1 MQACLLI
8 STRPQISLA
17 LVAVSADPDQARREL
32 SLEPTGS
39 GNSAILTALRE
50 GVRLALFRPVLAD
63 ALVPSLHVLIA
74 LVLVYLAVSF
84 GFQVGRVGLS
94 GQFNIQELPRALFLL
109 PLSLFCGLAC
119 AAVGRD
125 ASLVLRVAVAA
136 VALSVA
142 LAIPMGL
149 VSIALTH
156 DWLPIVRQSLGWEL
170 WYTFLF
176 WWAGA
181 LTFAIVVLVR
191 APLLSRLRAVAYGL
205 VLLVAPVY
213 WMPAGELWVPPYT
226 GAQSADRVDGVV
238 SESAFYA
245 QQDLLFQ
252 AIDSLAPERPGIE
265 DVYVL
270 TAALFASEDVFMKEV
285 GVISSLL
292 AKRFDASGRTL
303 QLINN
308 RATLKELPIAS
319 LTSLRRALAAIGER
333 MNPDEDVLVLY
344 LSSHGSDTHHLAV
357 DLWPLRLD
365 PIDPG
370 ALRAAIDAAGIR
382 WRVIVVS
389 SCYSGGYVEP
399 LKDERTLIITA
410 SSSERQSFGC
420 GAASDFTYLA
430 KALFDEELRKTHSFE
445 AAFARARVSI
455 AQRERAQGF
464 TPSDPQIYVG
474 DAIREKLRSLER
486 RLAGQAS
493 HS

>member
-1 MQACLLI
+1 M
-8 STRPQISLA
+8 
-17 LVAVSADPDQARREL
+17 
-32 SLEPTGS
+32 
-39 GNSAILTALRE
+39 
-50 GVRLALFRPVLAD
+50 AD
-63 ALVPSLHVLIA
+63 ALVPSVHVLMA
-74 LVLVYLAVSF
+74 LVLLYLAVSF

-94 GQFNIQELPRALFLL
+94 GQFNIQELPRALFVL

-119 AAVGRD
+119 AAATRD

-136 VALSVA
+136 LGLSVA
-142 LAIPMGL
+142 LAILMGL
-149 VSIALTH
+149 VSLALTH
-156 DWLPIVRQSLGWEL
+156 DWLPIDRQSLGWEL
-170 WYTFLF
+170 WYAFLF

-181 LTFAIVVLVR
+181 LTFAIAGLVR
-191 APLLSRLRAVAYGL
+191 APLFARLRAVAYGL

-213 WMPAGELWVPPYT
+213 WMPAGELWSPQYA
-226 GAQSADRVDGVV
+226 GAQSANRADGFL
-238 SESAFYA
+238 SETAFYA
-245 QQDLLFQ
+245 QQDLLSQ

-285 GVISSLL
+285 GVISALL
-292 AKRFDASGRTL
+292 TKRFDASGRTL

-319 LTSLRRALAAIGER
+319 LTSVRRALAAIGER
-333 MNPDEDVLVLY
+333 INPEEDVLVLY

-357 DLWPLRLD
+357 DLWPLQLD

-370 ALRAAIDAAGIR
+370 ALRAAIDEAGIR

-389 SCYSGGYVEP
+389 ACYSGGFVEP

-410 SSSERQSFGC
+410 SSAKRQSFGC
-420 GAASDFTYLA
+420 GATSEFTYLA
-430 KALFDEELRKTHSFE
+430 KALFDEELRTTHSFE
-445 AAFARARVSI
+445 AAFTRASESI

-474 DAIREKLRSLER
+474 DAIREKLKSLER

-493 HS
+493 AS